1 MRSKKKIV
9 NYDEVIL
16 ENHGIVTV
24 DSTVDATSNLNEMI
38 EEGAKIQFLVMMLTG
53 RDGINLAELK
63 EKFKT

>member
-1 MRSKKKIV
+1 M